1 MESEQI
7 FKWCED
13 KGIDVTKAIVLSE
26 VSLEV
31 TDETI
36 YKVLDGVKIFGH
48 CKIRGRCLE
57 HTGKSQLVLVETVND
72 MTKVNIQ
79 NRY

>member
-1 MESEQI
+1 M
-7 FKWCED
+7 KWSQD
-13 KGIDVTKAIVLSE
+13 KGIDVRKVIVLSG
-26 VSLEV
+26 VSVEI

-57 HTGKSQLVLVETVND
+57 HNGKSQLVLVETTND
-72 MTKVNIQ
+72 MTKANIPEQ
-79 NRY
+79 LLAGDV